1 MAGQSSCAHKRLT
14 QKRLLW
20 QSSVGRRCVSL
31 RGNMSA
37 DGGRARTAL
46 RRRPLDHRCVG
57 PPQSVGGGAR
67 AADAVRVAAGPEAR
81 RHAAGSLS
89 PGAAAEG
96 LETLGWV
103 CLVLVAEEAHA
114 SALHDDVVVA
124 AVQVGALD
132 VTPGRVEAEC
142 WLVPT
147 KAVAA
152 VGVADELVAAA
163 VGADPVPQP
172 PLPQRIA
179 GRVDDVRVPVEGR
192 GLVV

>member
-1 MAGQSSCAHKRLT
+1 MAIVCRQDTQVGQAAS
-14 QKRLLW
+14 W
-20 QSSVGRRCVSL
+20 GVS
-31 RGNMSA
+31 G
-37 DGGRARTAL
+37 ARTAL

-114 SALHDDVVVA
+114 SALHDDIVVA

-132 VTPGRVEAEC
+132 VTPGRVEAES

-147 KAVAA
+147 KAGT

-163 VGADPVPQP
+163 VGTDPVPQP
-172 PLPQRIA
+172 PLAQRIA